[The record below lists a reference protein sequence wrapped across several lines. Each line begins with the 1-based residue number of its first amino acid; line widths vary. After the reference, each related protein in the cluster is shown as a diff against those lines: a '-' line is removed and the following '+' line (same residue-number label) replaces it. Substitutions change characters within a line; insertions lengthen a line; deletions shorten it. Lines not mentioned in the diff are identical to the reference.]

1 MTGVQ
6 TCALP
11 IYDSGHQIRLVLDQA
26 LKEGGP
32 INAHPLTNT
41 MTSAIAFADL
51 LRFFAATGHEPAW
64 LDLGVA

>member
-11 IYDSGHQIRLVLDQA
+11 ILVLDQG
-26 LKEGGP
+26 LKEVGP

-41 MTSAIAFADL
+41 MTSAIAFTDL

-64 LDLGVA
+64 LDLGGA